1 MTKDQVG
8 TLAWMRA
15 SHGSLSWPA
24 RLSLLR
30 QVLVPGMAGF
40 ARALAGRG
48 RQVALRLADLPLPD
62 SAAVR
67 HALEELQDCAPASVV
82 HHSMRTYLW
91 GAALG
96 SVEGLRHD
104 AEFLMVASLL
114 HDLGMT
120 DRHRAHAPACR
131 CFAGQSAFAAL
142 NTMGR
147 FGWPSERTER
157 LANAVSLH
165 MNGHLPLVPG
175 GDVEA
180 HLLQQGTAVDVVG
193 SRLHDL
199 DQGFRSEVL
208 ARHPRSGFNRVFA
221 DFLAAEKKRHPNSR
235 AALMH
240 QLGLPLMIKFNP
252 YQD

>member
-24 RLSLLR
+24 RLALLR

-40 ARALAGRG
+40 ARTLAGRG
-48 RQVALRLADLPLPD
+48 PRVALRLAELPLPD

-67 HALEELQDCAPASVV
+67 HALEELDACAPPSVV
-82 HHSMRTYLW
+82 NHSMRTYLW

-96 SVEGLRHD
+96 TVGGLRMD
-104 AEFLMVASLL
+104 TEFLMVASLL

-120 DRHRAHAPACR
+120 DRHCAHAPDCS

-142 NTMGR
+142 DTMGR
-147 FGWPSERTER
+147 FGWPAARTTR
-157 LANAVSLH
+157 LADAVSLH
-165 MNGHLPLVPG
+165 MNGHIPLVPG

-199 DQGFRSEVL
+199 DQGFRDEVL
-208 ARHPRSGFNRVFA
+208 ARHPRLGFSRVFA
-221 DFLAAEKKRHPNSR
+221 EFIAAEARKHPRSR